1 MVNIYIYLTIARNA
15 REVEGS
21 MNRQDLI
28 SAIEAY
34 ADRSGFTPETVC
46 QYAIQHRGFYRNVK
60 TGGDFRYG
68 TAVRL
73 MNWLKANA
81 DRVSKRRRRVD

>member
-1 MVNIYIYLTIARNA
+1 
-15 REVEGS
+15 
-21 MNRQDLI
+21 
-28 SAIEAY
+28 
-34 ADRSGFTPETVC
+34 VC

-81 DRVSKRRRRVD
+81 DRVSKRRRKVD

>member
-1 MVNIYIYLTIARNA
+1 
-15 REVEGS
+15 

-81 DRVSKRRRRVD
+81 DRVSKRRIKID

>member
-1 MVNIYIYLTIARNA
+1 
-15 REVEGS
+15 

-28 SAIEAY
+28 SAIEKFSE
-34 ADRSGFTPETVC
+34 RSGFTPETVC

-81 DRVSKRRRRVD
+81 DRVSKRRRKID

>member
-1 MVNIYIYLTIARNA
+1 
-15 REVEGS
+15 

-81 DRVSKRRRRVD
+81 DRVSKTAKKG

>member
-1 MVNIYIYLTIARNA
+1 
-15 REVEGS
+15 

-28 SAIEAY
+28 TAIEAY

-73 MNWLKANA
+73 INWLKANA

>member
-1 MVNIYIYLTIARNA
+1 
-15 REVEGS
+15 

-28 SAIEAY
+28 SAIEAF
-34 ADRSGFTPETVC
+34 AERSGFTPETVC
-46 QYAIQHRGFYRNVK
+46 QYAIQHRGFYKNVK

-73 MNWLKANA
+73 MNWINANA
-81 DRVSKRRRRVD
+81 ERVSKRRRKVA

>member
-1 MVNIYIYLTIARNA
+1 
-15 REVEGS
+15 

-34 ADRSGFTPETVC
+34 ADRSGFTPEPVC

-73 MNWLKANA
+73 INWLKANA
-81 DRVSKRRRRVD
+81 DRVSKRRRKID

>member
-1 MVNIYIYLTIARNA
+1 
-15 REVEGS
+15 

-28 SAIEAY
+28 SAIEKFAE
-34 ADRSGFTPETVC
+34 RSGFTPETVC

-81 DRVSKRRRRVD
+81 DRVSKRRRKID

>member
-1 MVNIYIYLTIARNA
+1 
-15 REVEGS
+15 

-28 SAIEAY
+28 SAIETY

-73 MNWLKANA
+73 INWLKANA
-81 DRVSKRRRRVD
+81 DRVSKRRRKID

>member
-1 MVNIYIYLTIARNA
+1 
-15 REVEGS
+15 

-81 DRVSKRRRRVD
+81 DRVSKRRRKVD

>member
-1 MVNIYIYLTIARNA
+1 
-15 REVEGS
+15 

-81 DRVSKRRRRVD
+81 DRVSKTAKKD